1 MPPGRGAVTLALVH
15 ARTRRRLLRLALGL
29 LGIAVAL
36 TIYGF
41 GIEPGRLRVVETTL
55 APRSWP
61 ASHAGLR
68 VAVLTDLHVGAPHI
82 DRARLADVV
91 DQTNAAQPDVI
102 VVLGDLLVDG
112 VAGGEFVAPEPIAQE
127 LARLR
132 ADVVVA
138 VLGNHDWWFDG
149 PRTIAALERAGLT
162 VLENRAQAFESRGR
176 RLWIA
181 GISDAWTRG
190 ADIDAALAGIDDDAP
205 VVAITHNPDVFPQ
218 VPDRVALTLAGHTH
232 GGQIDVPL
240 LGPPVVPSRFGQR
253 YAAGH
258 VVEQGRHLFVGTGV
272 GTSIIPVRIAVVPR
286 IDVLTLSPAP

>member
-1 MPPGRGAVTLALVH
+1 MRPRPDVVTLGSVPPRL
-15 ARTRRRLLRLALGL
+15 RRRLLRLALGL
-29 LGIAVAL
+29 VFVAVAL
-36 TIYGF
+36 AVYGL
-41 GIEPGRLRVVETTL
+41 GIEPGRLRVVETSL
-55 APRSWP
+55 PLPSWP

-82 DRARLADVV
+82 DLARLAQVV
-91 DQTNAAQPDVI
+91 DETNAAQPDVI
-102 VVLGDLLVDG
+102 VVLGDLLIDG
-112 VAGGEFVAPEPIAQE
+112 VAGGHFVEPEPIAEQ
-127 LARLR
+127 LGRLR

-149 PRTIAALERAGLT
+149 PRTIAALEHAGLV
-162 VLENRAQAFESRGR
+162 VLENRAQAFESDGR

-190 ADIDAALAGIDDDAP
+190 ADVDAALAGIDDGAP
-205 VVAITHNPDVFPQ
+205 VLAITHNPDVFPQ
-218 VPDRVALTLAGHTH
+218 VPQRVALTLAGHTH

-258 VVEQGRHLFVGTGV
+258 VIEDGRHLFVGTGV

-286 IDVLTLSPAP
+286 IDVLALSGAP